1 MLSTEIT
8 ALGSFIIKQL
18 LVIKKNSER
27 KIFNRFITIQTKKTP
42 RRNDLS
48 SRGMQNRKLHHRNF
62 IGKSESYSE
71 RSKYLKF

>member
-42 RRNDLS
+42 RRNNLS
-48 SRGMQNRKLHHRNF
+48 SRGM
-62 IGKSESYSE
+62 
-71 RSKYLKF
+71 